1 MIYLFPN
8 GLAGLPWYSVVEAG
22 KEPGVES
29 AKERAH
35 DRNIEAPPSL
45 QNNDKTSFKTSQIIV
60 SLTATLSLCQR
71 SCVMSII
78 VSNDNLEFGRLSA
91 LGERSHFPSC
101 PSSILP
107 SLALYFFP
115 PPPFS
120 YPSMQGPP
128 SPTFS
133 RRPGQTSVG
142 RPNLART
149 NSFQRQLVTSGPTP
163 PSLVHSHYLEDPQS
177 IFNGGAGW
185 RHARNNQL
193 TPPNE
198 HDKLCLLD
206 TVPMSSRSTSSSSAG
221 SAVSETGQLVPAAN
235 RRTSGPG
242 SGVSSGSTQR
252 TSGGTSND
260 ASSSGA
266 PR

>member
-1 MIYLFPN
+1 MMHDEEFRLD
-8 GLAGLPWYSVVEAG
+8 VV
-22 KEPGVES
+22 
-29 AKERAH
+29 
-35 DRNIEAPPSL
+35 
-45 QNNDKTSFKTSQIIV
+45 
-60 SLTATLSLCQR
+60 
-71 SCVMSII
+71 
-78 VSNDNLEFGRLSA
+78 SA
-91 LGERSHFPSC
+91 LGKRSHIFPTSLL
-101 PSSILP
+101 LP
-107 SLALYFFP
+107 SP
-115 PPPFS
+115 PCLCPRPPFS
-120 YPSMQGPP
+120 PHHSASTAMQGPS

-133 RRPGQTSVG
+133 RRPGGQPGAGGG

-206 TVPMSSRSTSSSSAG
+206 TVPMSSRSNSSSSAG
-221 SAVSETGQLVPAAN
+221 SAVSEQGQLVPASSRGRA
-235 RRTSGPG
+235 SGASGGGATGSSQRSGGG
-242 SGVSSGSTQR
+242 SG
-252 TSGGTSND
+252 GGSND
-260 ASSSGA
+260 GG